1 MTIRKKRKADTE
13 IRIRIRNKWWRV
25 EVVGHLKCYLIMAG
39 AKGREGLV
47 THICFQRYLANGN
60 FIPTHTYNGTARLNL
75 DTQYASP

>member
-39 AKGREGLV
+39 AKGGEMG
-47 THICFQRYLANGN
+47 
-60 FIPTHTYNGTARLNL
+60 
-75 DTQYASP
+75 